1 MPHRVAD
8 PDSIAVVVVDLQEAM
23 FDGLEFPPVFE
34 ADRLER
40 RAQDLLAW
48 ARRTGKQIAII
59 RHDGPPG
66 HVLAP
71 GAPGWELGASLDR
84 QDDEPIF
91 SKTVGNAFTNPTFRD
106 WIDGSAVSK
115 IILLGAQTDQC
126 VALTH
131 AGALEH
137 GLSVIVVAD
146 AHSTWDSNG
155 QSAANIIEQYNQ
167 SFEAAGSPLVS
178 VAALVGG

>member
-1 MPHRVAD
+1 MPHRVAG

-40 RAQDLLAW
+40 RAKDLLAW
-48 ARRTGKQIAII
+48 ARRSGIKIAFV

-71 GAPGWELGASLDR
+71 GAPGWGLRASLDR

-91 SKTVGNAFTNPTFRD
+91 AKTVGNAFTDPSFRD
-106 WIDGSAVSK
+106 WIDGSAISK

-155 QSAANIIEQYNQ
+155 QSAENIIEQYNHA
-167 SFEAAGSPLVS
+167 FEAAGSTVVLV
-178 VAALVGG
+178 ARLIGG

>member
-1 MPHRVAD
+1 MPNRVAD

-23 FDGLEFPPVFE
+23 FDGLLFPPIFE

-40 RAQDLLAW
+40 RAQDVLAW
-48 ARRTGKQIAII
+48 ARRGGTKIAFV

-71 GAPGWELGASLDR
+71 GAPGWGLRASLDR

-91 SKTVGNAFTNPTFRD
+91 SKTVGNAFTDPTFRD

-146 AHSTWDSNG
+146 AHSTWGSNG
-155 QSAANIIEQYNQ
+155 HSVESIIKQYNQ
-167 SFEAAGSPLVS
+167 VFEAAGSTVVS
-178 VAALVGG
+178 VAQLVWP

>member
-1 MPHRVAD
+1 MPNRVAD
-8 PDSIAVVVVDLQEAM
+8 PDSVAVVVVDLQEAM
-23 FDGLEFPPVFE
+23 FDGLVFPPIFE

-48 ARRTGKQIAII
+48 ARRGGIRIAFI
-59 RHDGPPG
+59 RHDGSPG

-71 GAPGWELGASLDR
+71 GAPGWGLRASLDR

-91 SKTVGNAFTNPTFRD
+91 AKTVGNAFTDPTFRD

-137 GLSVIVVAD
+137 GLSAIVVAD

-167 SFEAAGSPLVS
+167 AFEAAGSTLVS
-178 VAALVGG
+178 VAGLIGG

>member
-1 MPHRVAD
+1 MPIRVAD

-23 FDGLEFPPVFE
+23 FDGLVFPPIFE

-48 ARRTGKQIAII
+48 ARRTGKQIAFI

-66 HVLAP
+66 HVLEP
-71 GAPGWELGASLDR
+71 GAPGWGLRASFDR

-91 SKTVGNAFTNPTFRD
+91 SKTVGNAFTDPTFRD

-146 AHSTWDSNG
+146 AHSTWDSSG
-155 QSAANIIEQYNQ
+155 QTAQDLISAYNQ
-167 SFEAAGSPLVS
+167 DFAGTGSAVISTASL
-178 VAALVGG
+178 AGE